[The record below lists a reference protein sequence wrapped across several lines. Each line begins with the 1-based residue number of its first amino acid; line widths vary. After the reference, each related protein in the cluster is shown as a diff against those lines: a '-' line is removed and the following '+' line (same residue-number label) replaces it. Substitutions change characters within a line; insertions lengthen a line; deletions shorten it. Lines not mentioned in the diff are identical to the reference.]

1 MGTETKLAWV
11 EVSWD
16 RMSRHSQRGR
26 FLWVSDGTHGR
37 ATALPSSVSMRDALE
52 NYAEVYVVGGGKR
65 EVAVTYQVWEVG
77 QMWVSGT
84 HIFEVNP

>member
-37 ATALPSSVSMRDALE
+37 VTALPSSVSIRDALE
-52 NYAEVYVVGGGKR
+52 HYAESHVVGSR
-65 EVAVTYQVWEVG
+65 ERQVEVTYQMWQDG
-77 QMWVSGT
+77 QMWVSGA
-84 HIFEVNP
+84 HVFEVNG